1 MTNPKD
7 NEEIRLSIIT
17 NMCYSARPDFE
28 YLPRPTGE
36 TKHER
41 RKFDPQMKTTS
52 LWCSMA
58 KIFDN
63 DILPYMNFKDEN

>member
-1 MTNPKD
+1 
-7 NEEIRLSIIT
+7 
-17 NMCYSARPDFE
+17 MCYSSRPDFE

-41 RKFDPQMKTTS
+41 RSYDPRMATTS

-63 DILPYMNFKDEN
+63 DILPHMNFKEEN

>member
-1 MTNPKD
+1 MTDFEQK
-7 NEEIRLSIIT
+7 RLSIIT

-41 RKFDPQMKTTS
+41 RAYDPRMATTS

-63 DILPYMNFKDEN
+63 DILPYMNFKEN

>member
-1 MTNPKD
+1 MTD
-7 NEEIRLSIIT
+7 FEQIRLSIIT

>member
-1 MTNPKD
+1 MTDFEQK
-7 NEEIRLSIIT
+7 RLSIIT
-17 NMCYSARPDFE
+17 NMCYSSRPDFE

-41 RKFDPQMKTTS
+41 RKFDPRMKTTS

>member
-1 MTNPKD
+1 MTSHQN
-7 NEEIRLSIIT
+7 NETIRLEIIT
-17 NMCYSARPDFE
+17 QMCYTSRPDFE
-28 YLPRPTGE
+28 YLPCPTE

-41 RKFDPQMKTTS
+41 KPYDPRMKTTS

-63 DILPYMNFKDEN
+63 DILPHMNFKDEK

>member
-1 MTNPKD
+1 MTDFEQK
-7 NEEIRLSIIT
+7 RLSIIT
-17 NMCYSARPDFE
+17 NMCYSTRPDFE

-36 TKHER
+36 TKHVR
-41 RKFDPQMKTTS
+41 RAYDPRMKTTS

-63 DILPYMNFKDEN
+63 DILPYMNFKEN

>member
-1 MTNPKD
+1 MTDFEQK
-7 NEEIRLSIIT
+7 RLSIIT
-17 NMCYSARPDFE
+17 EMCYSSRPDFE

>member
-1 MTNPKD
+1 MNDFKQK
-7 NEEIRLSIIT
+7 RLDIIT
-17 NMCYSARPDFE
+17 KMAYTARPDFE

-41 RKFDPQMKTTS
+41 RSYDPRMATTS

-63 DILPYMNFKDEN
+63 DILPHMNFKEEN

>member
-1 MTNPKD
+1 
-7 NEEIRLSIIT
+7 
-17 NMCYSARPDFE
+17 MCYTSRPDFE
-28 YLPRPTGE
+28 YLPCPTE

-41 RKFDPQMKTTS
+41 KPYDPRMKTTS

-63 DILPYMNFKDEN
+63 DILPHMNFKDEK

>member
-1 MTNPKD
+1 MNDFKQK
-7 NEEIRLSIIT
+7 RLDIIT
-17 NMCYSARPDFE
+17 QMTYTARPDFE

-36 TKHER
+36 TKHVR
-41 RKFDPQMKTTS
+41 RSYDPRMATTS